1 MFTQWME
8 DLSRSAKGLKN
19 TRAMVTCA
27 MLLALEVVINAT
39 IYLPIGNFLRISFG
53 YLAVAACGYLFGPTP
68 AMLVAALSD
77 IIVFLIH
84 PNGAFNFGF
93 TLNAALGGL
102 IYGLAFYRPDDVKWP
117 RILIAQGLIAVF
129 LHIGL
134 NTLWLSLLLGKGYL
148 ALLPMRALK
157 NFVQYFIDAAILYA
171 LFMFLKRQFKRA

>member
-93 TLNAALGGL
+93 TLNAALVEVISHDL
-102 IYGLAFYRPDDVKWP
+102 
-117 RILIAQGLIAVF
+117 
-129 LHIGL
+129 
-134 NTLWLSLLLGKGYL
+134 
-148 ALLPMRALK
+148 
-157 NFVQYFIDAAILYA
+157 
-171 LFMFLKRQFKRA
+171 